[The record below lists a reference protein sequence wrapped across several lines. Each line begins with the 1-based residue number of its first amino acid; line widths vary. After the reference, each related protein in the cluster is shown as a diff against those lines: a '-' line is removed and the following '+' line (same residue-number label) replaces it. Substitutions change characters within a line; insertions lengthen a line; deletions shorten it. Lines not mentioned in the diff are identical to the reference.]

1 MPTIASVCIYF
12 TDTETRYT
20 TAVQNILKPF
30 GKVYDW
36 SIKVQIMGLTGV
48 EASKKMVELL
58 DLPISWEE
66 YYALAQE
73 QYKYLMPDAQLM
85 PGMFDVNLYL
95 FRRFRYGKYL

>member
-1 MPTIASVCIYF
+1 MHIL

-20 TAVQNILKPF
+20 AAVQNIVQQY
-30 GKVYDW
+30 GKVYDP

-73 QYKYLMPDAQLM
+73 QYKKLMPHAKLM
-85 PGMFDVNLYL
+85 PGMSNVNLYL

>member
-1 MPTIASVCIYF
+1 MYACIL

-20 TAVQNILKPF
+20 TAVQNIVQSY
-30 GKVYDW
+30 GKQYDW

-48 EASKKMVELL
+48 EAAKKMVELL

-73 QYKYLMPDAQLM
+73 QYKNLMPHAQLM
-85 PGMFDVNLYL
+85 PGTSSINLHV
-95 FRRFRYGKYL
+95 FRRFRHGKYL